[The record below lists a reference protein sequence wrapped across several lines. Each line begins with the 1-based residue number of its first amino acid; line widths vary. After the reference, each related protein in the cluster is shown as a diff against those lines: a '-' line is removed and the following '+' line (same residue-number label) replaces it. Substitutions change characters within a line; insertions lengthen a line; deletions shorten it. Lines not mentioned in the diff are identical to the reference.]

1 MVASGSWLIANTVPD
16 IVQMMKDARKD
27 LLIGLL
33 AVVITGGLIVG
44 GYFLFFKAGRSV
56 TTIGRSVW
64 IDDPAPA
71 FALTRYD
78 SGEEVSLE
86 ELRGRPVVLNF
97 FSATCATCLEEL
109 EELGEFYRAH
119 RDELAFFAISTGN
132 SAAMIKDFVEQHKP
146 EYPLLLDEEG
156 RTAVAYGITGVP
168 ETVFID
174 REGIIRYWIVGAAS
188 PKTLEEGLRSI
199 TAGGEKP

>member
-1 MVASGSWLIANTVPD
+1 
-16 IVQMMKDARKD
+16 MKEARKD
-27 LLIGLL
+27 VLIGLL
-33 AVVITGGLIVG
+33 AVAITAGLIVG

-56 TTIGRSVW
+56 TTISRSVW

-71 FALTRYD
+71 FTLTRYD

-86 ELRGRPVVLNF
+86 DLKGRPVVLNF

-109 EELGEFYRAH
+109 PQIEEFYHAH
-119 RDELAFFAISTGN
+119 REEIVFFALSTGD
-132 SAAMIKDFVEQHKP
+132 SAAMIKDFVERHKP

-156 RTAVAYGITGVP
+156 RTGVAYGITGVP

-174 REGIIRYWIVGAAS
+174 REGIIRYWIIGAAS
-188 PKTLEEGLRSI
+188 PKDLEKGLRSI
-199 TAGGEKP
+199 TAQGG